1 LQLTTSIPHRQAIAV
16 NKTNYLL
23 LHIKALV
30 NRSPT
35 MKTKKASS
43 YDKNAK
49 EDKKAISSKI
59 ENLDK
64 VLDTSIASLFDQHNQ
79 IKKRNKDI
87 IERQEALLRK
97 HGGGNVKPSD
107 IIVLNVRGEEMFAR
121 RDTLTLIQDSRLEA
135 LFSGRWE
142 NQLLRDEQGR
152 VFMDVDPGA
161 FRRILE
167 YLYMIKIASP
177 EQGDLSSK
185 NKEFI
190 ASSSIKQF
198 NGSEENME
206 DKLYALYFDFFK
218 LGLAGG
224 PQDGTTSTGTVDK
237 IKLQD
242 GDSHNKEHKEVELLK
257 AMKLE
262 LDKME
267 KKLESEESFVAL
279 FTNKANKPPVSTKQT
294 TPDGDEMTA
303 GSIISV
309 DSSMSSNGTTGTE
322 GETCICPANGLIN
335 LYVNG
340 EILMY
345 KFSSITAFEKSK
357 LTKNLTNAKWRKE
370 HSINP
375 TIKGG
380 QQCILMEYPRK
391 EFKELLNYIHMENL
405 CLGEN
410 HKVAPLDLLPAS
422 SVTDN
427 FLILAKYFH
436 PCSKEDLHHVLSIK
450 GTLHE
455 STIVSSKDHI
465 AAIEK
470 WLQSVN
476 KYSKLRLLYRASLH
490 GNTARDFHTHCD
502 KKGPT
507 ITIIKTGNGSIFG
520 GYRHISW
527 GAPDEPA
534 AQDDS
539 FLFSLALCNANT
551 WSLESSPHKMNNRK
565 SNTQGYNT
573 LNSQPSQGPVFGNSY
588 NGSSGDLRIDYQNGR
603 CYVNSCLGKAYNYH
617 PSGSGYSHFLT
628 SGNPQCA
635 VTDYEVYGV
644 EG

>member
-1 LQLTTSIPHRQAIAV
+1 
-16 NKTNYLL
+16 
-23 LHIKALV
+23 
-30 NRSPT
+30 
-35 MKTKKASS
+35 MKTKKTSS
-43 YDKNAK
+43 YDKKTK
-49 EDKKAISSKI
+49 EDVKAISSKI

-64 VLDTSIASLFDQHNQ
+64 VLDTSIASLFDQHNE
-79 IKKRNKDI
+79 IKKRHRDI

-97 HGGGNVKPSD
+97 HGGVNVKPSD

-121 RDTLTLIQDSRLEA
+121 RDTLTLVQDSRLEA

-167 YLYMIKIASP
+167 YLYMIKIAPPP

-185 NKEFI
+185 NKKFI
-190 ASSSIKQF
+190 PSSSIKQF

-218 LGLAGG
+218 LGLAAG

-262 LDKME
+262 LDNIE

-279 FTNKANKPPVSTKQT
+279 FTNKAIKPPVSTKQT

-309 DSSMSSNGTTGTE
+309 DSSMSSNGTTETE
-322 GETCICPANGLIN
+322 GETRGICPANGLIN

-340 EILMY
+340 EILVY

-357 LTKNLTNAKWRKE
+357 LTKKLTNAKWRKE

-410 HKVAPLDLLPAS
+410 HTVAPLDLLPAS

-436 PCSKEDLHHVLSIK
+436 PCSKEDLHHVLSTK

-476 KYSKLRLLYRASLH
+476 KYSKPRLLYRASLH

-507 ITIIKTGNGSIFG
+507 ITIIKIGNGSIFG

-539 FLFSLALCNANT
+539 FLFSLALYNGNT
-551 WSLESSPHKMNNRK
+551 GSWESTPHKINNRK

-573 LNSQPSQGPVFGNSY
+573 LNSQPSEGPVFGNSCY
-588 NGSSGDLRIDYQNGR
+588 SSTGDLRIVYQNGR
-603 CYVNSCLGKAYNYH
+603 CDVYSSLGNTYDYH
-617 PSGSGYSHFLT
+617 PSGSGYSYFLT
-628 SGNPQCA
+628 SGNSKCA